1 MVSIQD
7 LEQRVNVALKARDEV
22 TSRTLRMLL
31 SRLKNER
38 IAAGSDLSEA
48 AVLAV
53 IQSEYKRRKEAE
65 SEFIKGNRLELAEAE
80 KAEATVLQEF
90 LPVQA
95 SEQEI
100 SVAVQE
106 LATANGWTTKE
117 FGLAM
122 KALKERFGASA
133 DGAVLSK
140 VLKETLRT

>member
-53 IQSEYKRRKEAE
+53 IQSEYKRRREAE
-65 SEFIKGNRLELAEAE
+65 NEFVKGNRAELAEAE
-80 KAEATVLQEF
+80 KAEAEVLLGL
-90 LPVQA
+90 LPAQA
-95 SEQEI
+95 TEADIIEAARS
-100 SVAVQE
+100 
-106 LATANGWTTKE
+106 LATANGWTAKE
-117 FGLAM
+117 FGVAM
-122 KALKERFGASA
+122 KALKDRFGATA
-133 DGAVLSK
+133 DGATLSRI
-140 VLKETLRT
+140 LKENLK

>member
-53 IQSEYKRRKEAE
+53 IQSEYKRRREAE
-65 SEFIKGNRLELAEAE
+65 NEFVKGNRVELAEAE
-80 KAEATVLQEF
+80 KAEAEVLLGL
-90 LPVQA
+90 LPAQA
-95 SEQEI
+95 SEADIAKAGQAL
-100 SVAVQE
+100 VD
-106 LATANGWTTKE
+106 ANGWTAKE
-117 FGLAM
+117 FGVAM
-122 KALKERFGASA
+122 KALKDQFGATA
-133 DGAVLSK
+133 DGAMLSK
-140 VLKETLRT
+140 VLKEILK

>member
-7 LEQRVNVALKARDEV
+7 LEQRVGVALKARDEV

-53 IQSEYKRRKEAE
+53 VQSEYKRRKEAE
-65 SEFIKGNRLELAEAE
+65 AEFTKGNRTELADAERAEAE
-80 KAEATVLQEF
+80 VLLEF
-90 LPVQA
+90 LPAQA
-95 SEQEI
+95 SEADI
-100 SVAVQE
+100 ASVAQE
-106 LATANGWTTKE
+106 LIGNHGWTAKD

-122 KALKERFGASA
+122 KALKEKFGAA
-133 DGAVLSK
+133 AEGAVLSR
-140 VLKETLRT
+140 VLKEYLH

>member
-7 LEQRVNVALKARDEV
+7 LEQRVSVALKARDEV

-38 IAAGSDLSEA
+38 IAAGSDLSGA

-65 SEFIKGNRLELAEAE
+65 GEFIKGNRTELAAAE
-80 KAEATVLQEF
+80 KAEAEVLLGF
-90 LPVQA
+90 LPAQV
-95 SEQEI
+95 SEEEI
-100 SVAVQE
+100 AVAVQE
-106 LATANGWTTKE
+106 LSAAHGWTAKE

-133 DGAVLSK
+133 DGALLSK
-140 VLKETLRT
+140 VLKETLK

>member
-7 LEQRVNVALKARDEV
+7 LEQRVGVALKARDEV

-53 IQSEYKRRKEAE
+53 VQSEYKRRREAE
-65 SEFIKGNRLELAEAE
+65 AEFTKGNRTELAEAE
-80 KAEATVLQEF
+80 RAEAQVLLEF
-90 LPVQA
+90 LPAQA
-95 SEQEI
+95 SEADI
-100 SVAVQE
+100 ASAAQE
-106 LATANGWTTKE
+106 LIREHGWTAKE

-122 KALKERFGASA
+122 KALKDKFGASA
-133 DGAVLSK
+133 EGAVLSRI
-140 VLKETLRT
+140 LKENLK